1 MEKHR
6 FQSTALLG
14 FKVTEI
20 PTVPSDC
27 NLYYKRDYKLCR

>member
-1 MEKHR
+1 MEKHT

-20 PTVPSDC
+20 VPSDC
-27 NLYYKRDYKLCR
+27 NLYYKHGSKLCR